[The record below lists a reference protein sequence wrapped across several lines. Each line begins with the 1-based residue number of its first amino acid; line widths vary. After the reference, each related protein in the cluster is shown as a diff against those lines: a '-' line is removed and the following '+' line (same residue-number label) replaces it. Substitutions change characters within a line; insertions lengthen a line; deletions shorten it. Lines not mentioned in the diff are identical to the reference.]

1 MSEDIRRHV
10 FDRFYQADL
19 RERKSTAGSGL
30 GLSIGR
36 WIADAH
42 GAELT
47 VESTPLEGSVFQIK
61 FPVRA
66 GITSLELMSHKR

>member
-1 MSEDIRRHV
+1 M
-10 FDRFYQADL
+10 
-19 RERKSTAGSGL
+19 AGSGL

-47 VESTPLEGSVFQIK
+47 VESTPLRGSVFQIK
-61 FPVRA
+61 FPMGAKTYSSESA
-66 GITSLELMSHKR
+66 GSSK